1 MLVPVMHASCGH
13 LLKWIDAGQTL
24 KLHRKRHQFIVYLVQ
39 DRMYDHQL
47 NGDVIGFM
55 PISSKQENVKI
66 WANGLKKANDN
77 DG

>member
-1 MLVPVMHASCGH
+1 
-13 LLKWIDAGQTL
+13 
-24 KLHRKRHQFIVYLVQ
+24 
-39 DRMYDHQL
+39 MYDHQL

-66 WANGLKKANDN
+66 WENSLKKANDN